1 MINHCPWAGDL
12 SINRAKLYKK
22 SARGQTAV
30 SKQVEP
36 VNRKAENENLEYIR
50 RLLSFRIRISAF
62 AALYFMA
69 AALAGCATLP
79 PLERRTV
86 SAAILDTG
94 DTRLGKAIAPSVADH
109 PGKSGIYP
117 LGNAR
122 DAFAARVLL
131 ARAAQRTLDL
141 QYYIWREDLSG
152 TLLFNAVRDAADR
165 GVRVRLL
172 LDDHGTYG
180 IDETLAAL
188 DAHPNIEVR
197 LFNPFRIRTPR
208 ALNYAFDFFRLNRR
222 MHNKSFNADN
232 QAAIIGGRNIAD
244 EYFGATDGLIYADL
258 DVLAVGPVVT
268 DLSSDF
274 DRYWASASSYP
285 VSGLLPAVP
294 AEQVAEL
301 AAAAAAI
308 RENPAARAYIEA
320 LRDSPFVQQ
329 LMERRLQLEWAVT
342 RIVSDDPA
350 KGLGDAPPETLVP
363 YKLERIIGEP
373 RAEADLVAP
382 YFVPGVEGTDELV
395 ALAQRGVKIRILSN
409 SLEATDAVPAVHA
422 FYAKRRKPLLKARI
436 KLYELRRLTPVVE
449 PRRGRRSS
457 GSSPSSLHAKTFWV
471 DGERVFVGSFH
482 FDPRSAEL
490 NTELG
495 FVIDSPALAQRFKA
509 GFDKRLPISAYEVRL
524 SEKGDLY
531 WLEYQ
536 NDGWVRHDTEPG
548 TTFFRRTQ
556 VWLLSLLPIEW
567 LL

>member
-1 MINHCPWAGDL
+1 MIIILKTAKHADENGKLKKAARPL
-12 SINRAKLYKK
+12 SLRFSRCVL
-22 SARGQTAV
+22 
-30 SKQVEP
+30 
-36 VNRKAENENLEYIR
+36 
-50 RLLSFRIRISAF
+50 
-62 AALYFMA
+62 AALYFA
-69 AALAGCATLP
+69 AAVLAGCATLP
-79 PLERRTV
+79 PLEERTV
-86 SAAILDTG
+86 STAIFDTG
-94 DTRLGKAIAPSVADH
+94 DTRLGKAVAPFLADH
-109 PGKSGIYP
+109 PGKSGIHP

-141 QYYIWREDLSG
+141 QYYIWRKDLSG
-152 TLLFNAVRDAADR
+152 TLLFKAVRDAADR

-180 IDETLAAL
+180 VDEILAML
-188 DAHPNIEVR
+188 DSHPNIEVR

-208 ALNYAFDFFRLNRR
+208 ALNYLFDFFRLNRR
-222 MHNKSFNADN
+222 MHNKSFTADN
-232 QAAIIGGRNIAD
+232 QVTIIGGRNIGD
-244 EYFGATDGLIYADL
+244 EYFGATDGLLYVDL
-258 DVLAVGPVVT
+258 DVMAVGPVVT
-268 DLSSDF
+268 DMSKDF
-274 DRYWASASSYP
+274 DRYWASGSSYP
-285 VSGLLPAVP
+285 VSALVPAVDP
-294 AEQVAEL
+294 AQMTEL
-301 AAAAAAI
+301 ASAASFISENAAAAA
-308 RENPAARAYIEA
+308 YMQA
-320 LRDSPFVQQ
+320 LRDSSFVQQ

-363 YKLERIIGEP
+363 YKLEKIIGEP

-382 YFVPGVEGTDELV
+382 YFVPGEEGTDELV
-395 ALAQRGVKIRILSN
+395 ALAQRGVRIRILSN

-422 FYAKRRKPLLKARI
+422 FYAKRRKPLLKAGV

-449 PRRGRRSS
+449 PRRERRSS

-495 FVIDSPALAQRFKA
+495 FVIDSSALAQRFKA

-524 SEKGDLY
+524 SEEGDLY
-531 WLEYQ
+531 WLEYRD
-536 NDGWVRHDTEPG
+536 DGWARYDTEPG
-548 TTFFRRTQ
+548 TSPFCRAQ
-556 VWLLSLLPIEW
+556 VWFLSLLPIEW